1 MLVCEVKRNL
11 SNGKNLLETDNPNL
25 IIDKLVEKPLQKA
38 CKEFKYKNIE
48 TCMSSSNKSNILKS
62 EKKYVTKKEILNKA
76 QKHRL
81 QTFLQAGKG
90 CAWIMINYN
99 TLSKENKE
107 IVFSLKDKLGEDI
120 IWFVKPTF
128 ANFYKK
134 LQNFFKQNDVVLSS
148 GDEYDKK
155 FEDEQLILMYNTNQY
170 PGRSVF
176 IRMPIDNKTTI
187 KDVEDFYD
195 KITEKFVKQ

>member
-11 SNGKNLLETDNPNL
+11 SNGKNLLETDKPDL
-25 IIDKLVEKPLQKA
+25 IIEKLVEKPLQKA

-48 TCMSSSNKSNILKS
+48 TCMSSANKSNILTN
-62 EKKYVTKKEILNKA
+62 EKKYVTKKEILSKA

-107 IVFSLKDKLGEDI
+107 IVFSLKDELGEDI

-128 ANFYKK
+128 AKFYKK
-134 LQNFFKQNDVVLSS
+134 LQNLFNQNDVVLSS
-148 GDEYDKK
+148 GDEYDKR